1 MEIYELGHLFEAVQ
15 MNNILS
21 DGKTFPD
28 CLPKMPLET
37 IQNAYENAK
46 NTEGFNLTEFVQA
59 HFDLPTNSGADFESD
74 MSKDIAAH
82 ITSLWEVLT
91 RAPDVAESSLI
102 PLPYAYIVP
111 GGRFR
116 EIYYWDSYF
125 TMLGLQVSG
134 RVDMIENMVNNFSHL
149 LNTVG
154 HIPNGNRTYY
164 IGRSQP
170 PFYALMVK
178 LLSEEKG
185 KDVLVRYLP
194 ELEKEYAFWMKGS
207 AILRGDNEAINHVVR
222 LPNGTILNRYWDE
235 NDTPRPESYKEDVE
249 TAHASTQDPSVVYRN
264 IRAAAESGWDFSS
277 RWFEDGQNLSS
288 SHTTDIIPVDLNC
301 LLYHL
306 ETTIAYAYE
315 LSGKAVQ
322 AAGFYGSA
330 SKRQEAL
337 DLYCWDEEK
346 GFYFD
351 YDVKEGKKT
360 QHYTLA
366 AAFPLF
372 FKLSTPKRAAK
383 VAAIIEEQFLQ
394 TGGVTTTL
402 KNTGQ
407 QWDAP
412 NGWAPLQWITIKG
425 LRHYGLHDLA
435 DKIKDHWLCANQ
447 VIYQKTGKMTE
458 KYNVYVQ
465 DLEAGGG
472 EYPLQDGFGWTNGV
486 YLALANEKF

>member
-1 MEIYELGHLFEAVQ
+1 MLPIVNKIGDRDLEAAMLNSLGRTYEVLGDRQKASDYYRQSLALARLIGKKMPEARALGNLMLLWRAAGNRQFAVFYGKQSVNALQELRYNFKSLDKDLKNSFLESVAGDYRILADILIELGRIAEAEQVLA
-15 MNNILS
+15 ML
-21 DGKTFPD
+21 K
-28 CLPKMPLET
+28 E
-37 IQNAYENAK
+37 E
-46 NTEGFNLTEFVQA
+46 EV
-59 HFDLPTNSGADFESD
+59 FDYLRRD
-74 MSKDIAAH
+74 K
-82 ITSLWEVLT
+82 
-91 RAPDVAESSLI
+91 VAEDLLKQNVS
-102 PLPYAYIVP
+102 
-111 GGRFR
+111 
-116 EIYYWDSYF
+116 F
-125 TMLGLQVSG
+125 TV
-134 RVDMIENMVNNFSHL
+134 
-149 LNTVG
+149 
-154 HIPNGNRTYY
+154 
-164 IGRSQP
+164 
-170 PFYALMVK
+170 
-178 LLSEEKG
+178 SEEKG

-277 RWFEDGQNLSS
+277 RWFKDGQNLSS
-288 SHTTDIIPVDLNC
+288 IHTTDIIPVDLNC

-306 ETTIAYAYE
+306 ETSIAYAYE

-486 YLALANEKF
+486 YLALANE